1 MKLEF
6 EPAALR
12 PIGEVQLDQ
21 VRGLAA
27 DAPRK
32 RAVVLYHEPD
42 EQLQRMLNAIE
53 PGSYV
58 RPHCHPHP
66 EKVEV
71 LLVLAGALRY
81 CRWDE
86 AGNLCESLEL
96 RAEGP
101 IRGVEIESGV
111 WHSMFALVPGT
122 VFYEFSGGGW
132 DPDTAKA
139 MASWAPEEST
149 PEGETFLHDLEAR
162 FA

>member
-6 EPAALR
+6 KPGELR
-12 PIGEVQLDQ
+12 PIGSAALDQ
-21 VRGLAA
+21 ARKLAGE
-27 DAPRK
+27 APRK
-32 RAVVLYHEPD
+32 RAIVRYHEH
-42 EQLQRMLNAIE
+42 EEHIQRMLNAIE

-58 RPHCHPHP
+58 RPHRHPHP

-71 LLVLAGALRY
+71 LLVLRGGVTY
-81 CRWDE
+81 CRWDDE
-86 AGNLCESLEL
+86 GNLCEMLEI

-101 IRGVEIESGV
+101 THGVEIEPGV

-132 DPDTAKA
+132 DPETAKE

-149 PEGETFLHDLEAR
+149 PEGDTFLRDLEGR
-162 FA
+162 CS